1 MKKLFYLIIVTLFG
15 LASCSMNSDPPDGN
29 LKPWD
34 PSYVHKPTYTVAS
47 AYDLHGDQTGL
58 KLNIDLDTITPP
70 LNPLHPIPT
79 SLQDYPAFYGYLDC
93 ARFMNNKR
101 YCALIGTTEEQNVY
115 FLMDSEWEP
124 FRYDSPIVAGCR
136 VGELLYI
143 RGNFSYA
150 NVTSDGR
157 PYLLLQVLDIE
168 QTDSIIVLE
177 RDYYFLND

>member
-1 MKKLFYLIIVTLFG
+1 MKKLFYLIIVALFG
-15 LASCSMNSDPPDGN
+15 LASCAYNSDPGDYG
-29 LKPWD
+29 LKVWN
-34 PSYVHKPTYTVAS
+34 PSYTHEPVYTVAS

-93 ARFMNNKR
+93 ARFMNDKR
-101 YCALIGTTEEQNVY
+101 YCALIGTTDEQNVY

-177 RDYYFLND
+177 PNYYFLND

>member
-1 MKKLFYLIIVTLFG
+1 MKKLFYLIIVALFG

-34 PSYVHKPTYTVAS
+34 QSYVHKPAYTVAS
-47 AYDLHGDQTGL
+47 AYDLHGEQTGL
-58 KLNIDLDTITPP
+58 KMNIHLDTVTPP
-70 LNPLHPIPT
+70 MNPLHPLPT

-93 ARFMNNKR
+93 ARFMNDKR

-124 FRYDSPIVAGCR
+124 FRYDSPIVAGCS

-150 NVTSDGR
+150 TTSDGNAD
-157 PYLLLQVLDIE
+157 LLLQVLDIE
-168 QTDSIIVLE
+168 QTDSIIT
-177 RDYYFLND
+177 LNRYTY